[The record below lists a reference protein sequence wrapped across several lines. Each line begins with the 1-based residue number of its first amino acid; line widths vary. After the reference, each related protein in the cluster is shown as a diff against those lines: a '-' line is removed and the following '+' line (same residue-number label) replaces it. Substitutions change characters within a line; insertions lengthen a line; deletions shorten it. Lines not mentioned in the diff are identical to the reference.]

1 MTFRIN
7 DITGALRSG
16 GARPTL
22 FNVNV
27 TNPVNGAGD
36 EAMQF
41 LCETAQLPGSTIG
54 PIEVPYFGRKIKLA
68 GDRTFE
74 AWTVTIINDEDFA
87 IRNAMEAWHS
97 AINGLTNNLRNFPTA
112 SPSEYKSA
120 AQVIQYGKT
129 CDLLREYSF
138 VGLFPTEISSIDLDW
153 GSTDTIE
160 KFTVTFQYDYYELT
174 RGSTLD
180 GTVA

>member
-41 LCETAQLPGSTIG
+41 LCETAQLPGSTI
-54 PIEVPYFGRKIKLA
+54 
-68 GDRTFE
+68 
-74 AWTVTIINDEDFA
+74 
-87 IRNAMEAWHS
+87 
-97 AINGLTNNLRNFPTA
+97 
-112 SPSEYKSA
+112 
-120 AQVIQYGKT
+120 
-129 CDLLREYSF
+129 
-138 VGLFPTEISSIDLDW
+138 
-153 GSTDTIE
+153 
-160 KFTVTFQYDYYELT
+160 
-174 RGSTLD
+174 
-180 GTVA
+180 